1 MRVLTRDCV
10 LKNIFKKNKK
20 STLKQRQLYSY
31 KIWLCFARECD
42 RRGVETIRVRRA
54 RTWRWRRCSN
64 ERKEEDKNRHPRI
77 FIYYSSSV
85 FFSKF
90 FYADTYAS
98 FTLGVGW
105 SYEKHKCTV
114 KGIIVVQSLNWS
126 LPATRVDVSRCLPRV
141 LCLQIQI
148 LQFLLFQIQFAGQQK
163 IGLMSRAAATRTLAF
178 AHVHPKPYCASA
190 CCMHAN
196 TFN

>member
-1 MRVLTRDCV
+1 MWSKRCRDHSSPSSTHLAV
-10 LKNIFKKNKK
+10 AAVQQRKKRGGQK
-20 STLKQRQLYSY
+20 SPCNLNNFHS
-31 KIWLCFARECD
+31 
-42 RRGVETIRVRRA
+42 
-54 RTWRWRRCSN
+54 
-64 ERKEEDKNRHPRI
+64 
-77 FIYYSSSV
+77 YSSSV
-85 FFSKF
+85 FFSNF